1 MQNPQYP
8 LKIVTSGLEVISS
21 GVVHLVEPEV
31 KFSIA
36 SLTFKFRFKSESGDS
51 RFESNIVDDE
61 MIIDLFNFNNSLGQ
75 GKIEPMEVG
84 TISGRRLFITFFV
97 NTIEKNLRQ
106 FNYTFLLKEG
116 S

>member
-36 SLTFKFRFKSESGDS
+36 NFTFKFRFKSESGD
-51 RFESNIVDDE
+51 
-61 MIIDLFNFNNSLGQ
+61 
-75 GKIEPMEVG
+75 
-84 TISGRRLFITFFV
+84 
-97 NTIEKNLRQ
+97 
-106 FNYTFLLKEG
+106 
-116 S
+116 